1 MQKPK
6 KVPKKI
12 TELPKDVIA
21 HWPEVFQDVRV
32 EAVPIEYLHSVR
44 VSFKGGKIWDI
55 DIERSR
61 EKHSSLDLESVL
73 EQMFKEYDE
82 HIINVDF
89 RLDTD
94 RIKRD
99 IQARTKSFLKKNK

>member
-1 MQKPK
+1 M
-6 KVPKKI
+6 PKKI
-12 TELPKDVIA
+12 TELPEDVIA

-55 DIERSR
+55 DVEKSR

-89 RLDTD
+89 RLDTN

>member
-1 MQKPK
+1 
-6 KVPKKI
+6 VPKKI
-12 TELPKDVIA
+12 TELPEDVIA

-44 VSFKGGKIWDI
+44 VSFKGGKVWDI
-55 DIERSR
+55 DVEKSR
-61 EKHSSLDLESVL
+61 QKHSSLDLESVL

-99 IQARTKSFLKKNK
+99 IQTRTKSFLKKNK

>member
-1 MQKPK
+1 MQNPK

-12 TELPKDVIA
+12 TELPEDVIA
-21 HWPEVFQDVRV
+21 HWPEVFKDVRV

-44 VSFKGGKIWDI
+44 VSFRGGKIWDI
-55 DIERSR
+55 DLEKSR
-61 EKHSSLDLESVL
+61 KKHSSMDLESVL

-82 HIINVDF
+82 HIVNVDF

-94 RIKRD
+94 RIKKD
-99 IQARTKSFLKKNK
+99 IQARTKMFLKKNK

>member
-1 MQKPK
+1 MQNPK

-55 DIERSR
+55 DVEKSR
-61 EKHSSLDLESVL
+61 KKHSSLDLESVL

-99 IQARTKSFLKKNK
+99 IQNRTKTFLKKNK

>member
-1 MQKPK
+1 MQNPK

-12 TELPKDVIA
+12 TELPEDVIA
-21 HWPEVFQDVRV
+21 HWPEIFKDVRV

-44 VSFKGGKIWDI
+44 VSFRGGKIWDI
-55 DIERSR
+55 DLEKSR
-61 EKHSSLDLESVL
+61 KKHSSMDLESVL

-82 HIINVDF
+82 HIVNVDF

-94 RIKRD
+94 RIKKD
-99 IQARTKSFLKKNK
+99 IQARTKMFLKKNK

>member
-1 MQKPK
+1 VQRPK
-6 KVPKKI
+6 KVPKKV
-12 TELPKDVIA
+12 TELPEDVIA
-21 HWPEVFQDVRV
+21 HWPEVFKDVRV

-44 VSFKGGKIWDI
+44 VSFRGGKIWDI
-55 DIERSR
+55 DVEKSR
-61 EKHSSLDLESVL
+61 EKHSSVDLESVL

-82 HIINVDF
+82 HIVNVDF

-94 RIKRD
+94 RIKKD

>member
-1 MQKPK
+1 M
-6 KVPKKI
+6 PKKI
-12 TELPKDVIA
+12 TELPEDVIA

-44 VSFKGGKIWDI
+44 VSFKGGKVWDI
-55 DIERSR
+55 DVEKSR
-61 EKHSSLDLESVL
+61 QKHSSLDLESVL

-99 IQARTKSFLKKNK
+99 IQTRTKSFLKKNK